1 MQKARHG
8 QNSAAAAAAGGGG
21 GGGGGDAAVADDDD
35 DDDHDDDG
43 GGGDDDD
50 DDHDDALARSS
61 DTCKCCNIRAACHPA
76 LEHSAIDAA
85 NDVLIVLIGNPVSN
99 VVARCCK

>member
-21 GGGGGDAAVADDDD
+21 GGGGDAAVADDDD
-35 DDDHDDDG
+35 DDDHA
-43 GGGDDDD
+43 
-50 DDHDDALARSS
+50 DDALARSS